1 MTLGFWHR
9 LDYTEAWGVGAD
21 LLVGMVFKN
30 AIVLNFAAEEYH
42 PRWGARTSNPVK
54 SVNYRLGGFNSCL
67 FRQITLHKAIL
78 TFICN
83 YYNVGH
89 QIVCRSMAWRVKS
102 F

>member
-1 MTLGFWHR
+1 MALGLWRR
-9 LDYTEAWGVGAD
+9 LDYMEAWGVGAD

-67 FRQITLHKAIL
+67 FRQISFYQPSP
-78 TFICN
+78 TFTEE
-83 YYNVGH
+83 
-89 QIVCRSMAWRVKS
+89 ALLRVI
-102 F
+102 

>member
-30 AIVLNFAAEEYH
+30 AVVLNFAAEEYH

-67 FRQITLHKAIL
+67 FRHISGKTNKI
-78 TFICN
+78 
-83 YYNVGH
+83 
-89 QIVCRSMAWRVKS
+89 S
-102 F
+102 